1 MGGVEGIELII
12 GRMFAS
18 ENLGAFRTCFL
29 NFKTRDGWRG
39 GGGGGNQ
46 KFTVHHTRLP
56 APNSYFIYSLI
67 LRRSEVARCHSKDQA
82 TLFTAWSQF
91 ILLGGE

>member
-1 MGGVEGIELII
+1 MV
-12 GRMFAS
+12 
-18 ENLGAFRTCFL
+18 
-29 NFKTRDGWRG
+29 G
-39 GGGGGNQ
+39 GGGGGGWTDIQ

-82 TLFTAWSQF
+82 TLFTAWSHF
-91 ILLGGE
+91 ILLRGE